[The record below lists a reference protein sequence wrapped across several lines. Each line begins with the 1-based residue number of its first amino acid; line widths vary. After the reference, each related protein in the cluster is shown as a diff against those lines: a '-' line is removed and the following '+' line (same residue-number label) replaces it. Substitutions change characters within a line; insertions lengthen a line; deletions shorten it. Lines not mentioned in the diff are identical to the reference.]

1 MSYTKLFPRLI
12 QEQLVS
18 RVPVDPIMPPYP
30 RWYDPNASCDY
41 HYGIKGHSIENCTAL
56 KRRVQALVKARYLN
70 FNFNKGMGP
79 NITGNPLPNHPEPKI
94 NALNEDCGLKVK
106 DRIDEVKMCMDNVFE
121 VLV

>member
-1 MSYTKLFPRLI
+1 M
-12 QEQLVS
+12 S
-18 RVPVDPIMPPYP
+18 RVLVDPIMPTYP

-41 HYGIKGHSIENCTAL
+41 HYGVKGHSIENCIAL
-56 KRRVQALVKARYLN
+56 KLRVQAFVKVGYLD

-79 NITGNPLPNHPEPKI
+79 NITGNPLPNHPKPKI

-121 VLV
+121 VLVQV